1 MSTLTDKVAL
11 QLLET
16 LEKKPR
22 LSPSMLADETGL
34 EYQKTKTTMRTLA
47 ALLLV
52 ETPSRGVYVI
62 TEAGRR
68 HLQQIQGGSE

>member
-1 MSTLTDKVAL
+1 MDKGAL

-22 LSPSMLADETGL
+22 LSPKMLVDETGL
-34 EYQKTKTTMRTLA
+34 EYQKIKTTLRSLA
-47 ALLLV
+47 EVQLV
-52 ETPSRGVYVI
+52 KTPSRGVYVI

-68 HLQQIQGGSE
+68 HLQQIQGGTQ